1 LKAKSYNLL
10 IEYTRE
16 YLDARVISDTEFRLY
31 LDTRDPVPGLIN
43 TYVFFQQT
51 DMWLSNAKS
60 SFFTKGILEAFDVI
74 YEILGKIYL
83 SWKNGNLICKIS

>member
-1 LKAKSYNLL
+1 MQELL
-10 IEYTRE
+10 
-16 YLDARVISDTEFRLY
+16 VITYFWLY
-31 LDTRDPVPGLIN
+31 LGTRDPVSKVIN

-83 SWKNGNLICKIS
+83 SWKNGNLICKITKVRSGYVMLGLFRLG

>member
-1 LKAKSYNLL
+1 MQELL
-10 IEYTRE
+10 
-16 YLDARVISDTEFRLY
+16 VITYFWLY
-31 LDTRDPVPGLIN
+31 LGTRDPVPELIN

-83 SWKNGNLICKIS
+83 SWKNGNLICKIIKVRSGYVMLGLFRLG